1 MMRYGMQMKGIRK
14 SKFSGLCAFG
24 GGSVSDFC
32 LLDNEYIG
40 FPDFC
45 EI

>member
-1 MMRYGMQMKGIRK
+1 MMRYGMPVKAMGKL
-14 SKFSGLCAFG
+14 KFSCLCAFG
-24 GGSVSDFC
+24 GGSVSGFC
-32 LLDNEYIG
+32 LLDNEYIM